1 MLTANRMYGYARVST
16 VEQNLDRQ
24 IDALIYA
31 GVDPRFIRA
40 DKVSGKDFQ
49 RPMYELLRQELRS
62 GDTLV
67 IKELDRLGR
76 NYDGIKDEWKSLT
89 DAGVRVK
96 VLDMP
101 ILDTNEKIGV
111 DKLITNIVLELL
123 SYIAEQEREKIRS
136 RQAEGIK
143 IAKAKGT
150 HMGRPKAA
158 YPEDWLLYYDRW
170 KAGAI
175 KAVEVFKS
183 MGLSKSTF
191 YKLVRQHE
199 SENE

>member
-1 MLTANRMYGYARVST
+1 MYGYARVST